1 MILSMD
7 FRLIESSDFCL
18 YLYSILVFLYFLN
31 INSFVTN
38 FVPQLIPISLRCV
51 DVYYRVFYFCRRH
64 IHLEKF

>member
-51 DVYYRVFYFCRRH
+51 DSWRLSLLF
-64 IHLEKF
+64 L